1 MLKNYLQDLE
11 EMSERNAEF
20 SEYYHK
26 LLNGIDDLKGND
38 KPLFVYSL
46 MNVIRDI
53 GYENGKRAANEAMK
67 KFLNCS

>member
-46 MNVIRDI
+46 MNAIRDI

>member
-1 MLKNYLQDLE
+1 MLKNYLEDLE

-20 SEYYHK
+20 TEYYHK

-46 MNVIRDI
+46 MNAIRDI

>member
-26 LLNGIDDLKGND
+26 LLNGIYDLKGND

-46 MNVIRDI
+46 MNAIRDI

>member
-26 LLNGIDDLKGND
+26 LLNGIDDLEGND

-46 MNVIRDI
+46 MNAIRDI